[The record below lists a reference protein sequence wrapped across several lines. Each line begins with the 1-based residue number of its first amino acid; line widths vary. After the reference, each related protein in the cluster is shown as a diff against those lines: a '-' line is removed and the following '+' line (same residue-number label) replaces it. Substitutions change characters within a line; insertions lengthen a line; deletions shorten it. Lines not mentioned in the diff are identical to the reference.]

1 MDGPKDK
8 EVKVMQAFESVK
20 RLVKEE
26 VLAALEADEFEKSR
40 ELTGLMGELSGLQQR
55 IVRALGNRPIE
66 EALVSANR
74 VSGAMPAPTEYPH
87 FFRSADLLVKHG
99 EQRDGGGVYEQKVPR
114 PVYDQILKVL
124 RAIKHSK
131 VEFRA
136 PEVISLADC
145 PNYQVYL
152 VLNALQ
158 KLHYLDTPQR
168 GLYRFER
175 RNESPWAAA
184 AWEQVPHWPVAAH

>member
-1 MDGPKDK
+1 MDARGDR

-20 RLVKEE
+20 RVVKEE

-55 IVRALGNRPIE
+55 IFQALGNRSIE
-66 EALVSANR
+66 EAQVPATQVSA
-74 VSGAMPAPTEYPH
+74 AMPASQQYPR
-87 FFRSADLLVKHG
+87 FFRSADLLIKHG

-114 PVYDQILKVL
+114 PVYDRILKVL

-131 VEFRA
+131 GEFRA
-136 PEVISLADC
+136 PEVISLAEC

-175 RNESPWAAA
+175 RNEAPWAAA
-184 AWEQVPHWPVAAH
+184 AWEQVPHEPVTAP